1 MNRKENTLNF
11 ANPNLCHFLFRPLTC
26 VCIYYLTNK
35 YFTQCVIF
43 TLFSLKFRALFSVW
57 SDVTREMALKGLRVI
72 EMAGLAPVP
81 YCGQILADY
90 GAQVIRIDRAGTKVY
105 CFNKKNYS

>member
-1 MNRKENTLNF
+1 MNRKKNTLNF
-11 ANPNLCHFLFRPLTC
+11 ANPNFCHFLFRPLTC

-43 TLFSLKFRALFSVW
+43 TLSDFEFSFSVW
-57 SDVTREMALKGLRVI
+57 SDETREMALKGLRVI

-90 GAQVIRIDRAGTKVY
+90 GAQVIRIDRAGTKV
-105 CFNKKNYS
+105 